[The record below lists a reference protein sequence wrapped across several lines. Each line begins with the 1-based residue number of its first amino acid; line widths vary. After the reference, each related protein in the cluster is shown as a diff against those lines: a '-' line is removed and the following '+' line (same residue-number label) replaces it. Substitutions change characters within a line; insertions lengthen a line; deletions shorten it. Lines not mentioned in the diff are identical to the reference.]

1 MAITTGT
8 WEKALY
14 PGVKTW
20 FGMRYDEHQVEYT
33 DLFDIEGSTRA
44 GEEEVGTSY
53 FGLMNAKPEGQG
65 VSYDNAEQG
74 YMTRYRHVTYGL
86 GFIITKEM
94 VDDDLYS
101 VIGKKR
107 AQGLAFSTR
116 QTREIDGALVY
127 ERSIDG
133 NYLGGDGVV
142 LLSASHPNKAG
153 GVYSN
158 ILTAAPNL
166 SEAALEDISIQIMKA
181 ENDRG
186 HQISVIPQCLIVTP
200 DNVFE
205 ADRILNSPLRVGTAD
220 NDLNALKNMG
230 KFPGGVKV
238 NHYIANS
245 ADDWF
250 VRTNVMDGM
259 KMYNRRSDDFTM
271 DNDFDTDNAKY
282 KCTARYSFG
291 WTDPR
296 GLFGSKD

>member
-1 MAITTGT
+1 MAINSSS
-8 WEKALY
+8 WAKALY
-14 PGVKTW
+14 PGVKLW
-20 FGMRYDEHQVEYT
+20 FGEKYDEHAVEYT
-33 DLFDIEGSTRA
+33 DLFNVESSNRA
-44 GEEEVGTSY
+44 FEEVMGTSY
-53 FGLMNAKPEGQG
+53 FGLMGVKPEGNSIAYDTAQQG
-65 VSYDNAEQG
+65 FL
-74 YMTRYRHVTYGL
+74 TRYTHVTYGL
-86 GFIITKEM
+86 GFIITREM

-107 AQGLAFSTR
+107 AQGLAFSAR
-116 QTREIDGALVY
+116 QTKELVAALVY
-127 ERSIDG
+127 ERAVSAS
-133 NYLGGDGVV
+133 YLGGDGVA
-142 LLSASHPNKAG
+142 LLSASHPNVAG
-153 GVYSN
+153 GTYSN
-158 ILTAAPNL
+158 LLSGAPNL
-166 SEAALEDISIQIMKA
+166 TEAALEDISIQIMKA

-186 HQISVIPQCLIVTP
+186 HQINLIPQTLIVTP

-220 NDLNALKNMG
+220 NDLNALRNMG

-250 VRTNVMDGM
+250 VRTNCPDGM
-259 KMYNRRSDDFTM
+259 TMFNRRSDDFTM

-296 GLFGSKD
+296 GLYGSKD